1 MPLESHDALLN
12 AHLKTSL
19 EKNLE
24 SIRAILNVPTNR
36 DVVLRAFR
44 CVSFSICAV
53 YIDGRAKDDAISECI
68 LRASKLADTSALR
81 QTNLRSEWLKE
92 NVIEV
97 AQCQCEREMQ
107 ALIDGVL
114 GGMTALIV
122 DGCDSALLMDTRAF
136 VHRPVGKPTNESV
149 VIGAQEGFVESL
161 RDNITLL
168 RRYVHSGELITE
180 RLSVGT
186 GIQTSIALMYIRGVA
201 DEKIL
206 AEARRRLNGIQAS
219 AVQGVGGIQQLIEDS
234 PRAIFPQMLQTERPD
249 RAASCLIDG
258 QFVILADNSPYA
270 LAAPI
275 TLFHLLHASDDM
287 FMRWQYATLLRLIRF
302 AGVLLALLLPGLYV
316 ALTLHHTHL
325 VPLTLL
331 LSIAETRADVPFTI
345 LMEVLIMEFSFY
357 LINEAGTRIPS
368 QIGSTVSIVGALVLG
383 QAAVSASIISP
394 ILVILVAITGLGN
407 YAAPNYGFGLSIVLY
422 RVLFVLAGAALGLY
436 GVLLMLVALSVRLCG
451 IHSFGVPYLAPVAPK
466 RPHGPD
472 ILLRLSLRRQQ
483 HPMYYAQRGSW
494 MKGKRS
500 K

>member
-53 YIDGRAKDDAISECI
+53 YIDGMAKDDAISECI

-186 GIQTSIALMYIRGVA
+186 GIQTSIAPVSYTHLDVYKR
-201 DEKIL
+201 
-206 AEARRRLNGIQAS
+206 QAH
-219 AVQGVGGIQQLIEDS
+219 DH
-234 PRAIFPQMLQTERPD
+234 P
-249 RAASCLIDG
+249 
-258 QFVILADNSPYA
+258 
-270 LAAPI
+270 
-275 TLFHLLHASDDM
+275 
-287 FMRWQYATLLRLIRF
+287 LLRE
-302 AGVLLALLLPGLYV
+302 GL
-316 ALTLHHTHL
+316 
-325 VPLTLL
+325 
-331 LSIAETRADVPFTI
+331 RC
-345 LMEVLIMEFSFY
+345 
-357 LINEAGTRIPS
+357 PS
-368 QIGSTVSIVGALVLG
+368 A
-383 QAAVSASIISP
+383 
-394 ILVILVAITGLGN
+394 
-407 YAAPNYGFGLSIVLY
+407 
-422 RVLFVLAGAALGLY
+422 
-436 GVLLMLVALSVRLCG
+436 
-451 IHSFGVPYLAPVAPK
+451 
-466 RPHGPD
+466 
-472 ILLRLSLRRQQ
+472 
-483 HPMYYAQRGSW
+483 
-494 MKGKRS
+494 
-500 K
+500 